1 MKALLLITGELWQAV
16 IPYFER
22 LNAMPLSVILGTRVR
37 FYRKQKGL
45 SQEKLAELCGLQPSY
60 VGQIERGE
68 KNITVEILY
77 RLSQGLDVSM
87 ADLLQDIDNPAS
99 AGNKILSEIYN
110 VLFQLSDGDLKRM
123 KRLFDDV
130 LELMLRRP

>member
-22 LNAMPLSVILGTRVR
+22 LNAMPLSVILGTRVC

-45 SQEKLAELCGLQPSY
+45 SQEKLAELCGLHPSY

>member
-1 MKALLLITGELWQAV
+1 MGSTHLTSVK
-16 IPYFER
+16 
-22 LNAMPLSVILGTRVR
+22 LNG
-37 FYRKQKGL
+37 
-45 SQEKLAELCGLQPSY
+45 
-60 VGQIERGE
+60 GE

>member
-1 MKALLLITGELWQAV
+1 
-16 IPYFER
+16 
-22 LNAMPLSVILGTRVR
+22 
-37 FYRKQKGL
+37 
-45 SQEKLAELCGLQPSY
+45 
-60 VGQIERGE
+60 
-68 KNITVEILY
+68 
-77 RLSQGLDVSM
+77 M